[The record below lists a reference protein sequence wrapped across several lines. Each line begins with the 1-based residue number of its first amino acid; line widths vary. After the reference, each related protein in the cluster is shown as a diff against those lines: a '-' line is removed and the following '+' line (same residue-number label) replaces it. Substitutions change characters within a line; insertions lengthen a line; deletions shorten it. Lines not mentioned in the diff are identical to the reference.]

1 MTIPQISVFLENK
14 AGQLAD
20 ITGILS
26 ENQINMRAINI
37 AETADYGVLRLI
49 VDDAPRASSILL
61 DQNSQHCLECG
72 NKSLLHFRD
81 LTQIVGKVFR
91 RHFHHHF
98 DRIGVVDTVH
108 NDLIVCR
115 VSLLQKHGVLRLI
128 VDDAPR
134 ASSILLDQGFILT
147 MTSVVGVA
155 VPDTPGGLSRVLEV
169 ISHARIDVEY
179 MYSVFGQK
187 DGQACMIFR
196 VEDTDGLASV
206 LEDNG
211 IGTISGEDLGLH

>member
-37 AETADYGVLRLI
+37 AETADY
-49 VDDAPRASSILL
+49 
-61 DQNSQHCLECG
+61 
-72 NKSLLHFRD
+72 
-81 LTQIVGKVFR
+81 
-91 RHFHHHF
+91 
-98 DRIGVVDTVH
+98 
-108 NDLIVCR
+108 
-115 VSLLQKHGVLRLI
+115 GVLRLI

-196 VEDTDGLASV
+196 VADTEGLAGV
-206 LEDNG
+206 LEKNG
-211 IGTISGEDLGLH
+211 IGMISGEDLGLH